1 MFIHSTTISIRIILE
16 IQKFEDIIQMS
27 ILQLDISI
35 PLMIKRIQNIHFS
48 ITPDGRVILPLAV
61 LENELL
67 YAAHDIQ

>member
-1 MFIHSTTISIRIILE
+1 
-16 IQKFEDIIQMS
+16 MS